1 MTDRQE
7 HETMHTNSDE
17 KNQMIEQTEQLI
29 DAAYQQRKKQN
40 QAPRKVRSYVLAM
53 AAKKESKTVRFS
65 LQWPL
70 AAAVLSVA
78 VLSLVYMQISISP
91 SQVQSHSPTL
101 LTLHT
106 INTQPEVGYSKQ
118 VEYNDLLA
126 SSQEKE
132 SIYAVTQISARLASI
147 DDTGL
152 AMETCDS
159 QNLLITDE
167 LAELMAQNAMLPR
180 DLNVG
185 DQVMLALSARGQI
198 VEILSVDKPLQ
209 C

>member
-1 MTDRQE
+1 MTDKYE
-7 HETMHTNSDE
+7 HATMQTNSDDINPMNE
-17 KNQMIEQTEQLI
+17 HTDELI
-29 DAAYQQRKKQN
+29 DVAYQQRKKQN
-40 QAPRKVRSYVLAM
+40 QAPRKLRSHVLAV
-53 AAKKESKTVRFS
+53 AAKKENKSTRYS

-70 AAAVLSVA
+70 AAAVLSIA

-91 SQVQSHSPTL
+91 SDTQRHHPTL

-106 INTQPEVGYSKQ
+106 VTSQPEQGYSKQ
-118 VEYNDLLA
+118 VEYNDLLV
-126 SSQEKE
+126 SFQEKE
-132 SIYAVTQISARLASI
+132 RIYAVTEIPARLASI
-147 DDTGL
+147 DDGL

-159 QNLLITDE
+159 QNLLITEE
-167 LAELMAQNAMLPR
+167 LATLMAKNAMLPS